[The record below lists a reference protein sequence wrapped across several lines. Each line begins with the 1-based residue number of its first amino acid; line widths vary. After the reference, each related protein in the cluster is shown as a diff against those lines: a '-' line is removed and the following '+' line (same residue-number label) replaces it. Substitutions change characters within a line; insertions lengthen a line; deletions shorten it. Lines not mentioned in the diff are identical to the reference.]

1 MHRTRSVLRPTLW
14 LLCLPLL
21 GATVA
26 FAEPLSLMDVAL
38 TREVEEVA
46 IAPSGEQIAYVLEVP
61 RDPVDGENGKAR
73 KHLYVV
79 DGEEEPRGF
88 VTGDVRVSK
97 ISWRPGHSEIAF
109 LAKRGEDE
117 DAALYGI
124 PTDGGEARKRVAF
137 ETSVKEYTFS
147 PDGDRVAF
155 VAEEPEPDPERDP
168 ESNGDREEPETWE
181 EKGFDAEIFQ
191 EEERHGR
198 VWVQELTDSAGEPG
212 RESAGEPRRLDLE
225 GTASEIH
232 WSPTGDRLALA
243 LAPTPFIDDHYMQRR
258 VEIVDVATSE
268 TLARV
273 DNPGKLGEVAW
284 SPDGE
289 HLALISAA
297 DFHDPREGRLTVA
310 ATAEGGEPRDLLPGY
325 EGHVRELA
333 WIDDSTL
340 LYFGDRGVWTEIGT
354 VDLEGTQE
362 ILVPG
367 EDHPAWSELAL
378 SADGTVAALT
388 GSTPSHPEE
397 AFRFSLAGDDA
408 PRRLTESNS
417 WLTDRDLAR
426 QEVVRF
432 RDRADELTIEGLLI
446 HPLEEPEGRV
456 PLVLMVHGGPESHYR
471 QAWITSYSRPG
482 QAMAGRGFASFYIN
496 YRASTGRGVAFS
508 KLDQGDGGGR
518 EFDDLVDGIDHLVE
532 RGLVD
537 EDRVGITGGSYGG
550 FASAWGATYYS
561 DRYAA
566 SVMFVGISDQLSKS
580 GTTEIPDEMAAVHWL
595 TRPWED
601 WQLFLERSP
610 IYYVERARTPIL
622 IAHGTEDPRVHPE
635 QSLEMYRYLKAYG
648 ETPVRLVWYPGE
660 EHGNSKAAARFDYSV
675 RLVRWMEH
683 YLQGPGGEPP
693 AYPVPYRR
701 AWEEGVLTVGEDA
714 E

>member
-1 MHRTRSVLRPTLW
+1 MLRTRFAPPSILW
-14 LLCLPLL
+14 LLVLVPGLLPAAD
-21 GATVA
+21 GR
-26 FAEPLSLMDVAL
+26 PLSLSDVAM

-46 IAPSGEQIAYVLEVP
+46 IAPSGDRIAYVLGVP
-61 RDPVDGENGKAR
+61 RNPLEEENGPAR
-73 KHLYVV
+73 KHLYVLN
-79 DGEEEPRGF
+79 GEGEPTAF
-88 VTGDVRVSK
+88 VTGDVRVSQ
-97 ISWRPGHSEIAF
+97 ISWRPGHAEIAF
-109 LAKRGEDE
+109 LAKRGDDE
-117 DAALYGI
+117 EAALWGI
-124 PTDGGEARKRVAF
+124 PTDGGEARKRVTF
-137 ETSVKEYTFS
+137 ETGVKEYSFS

-155 VAEEPEPDPERDP
+155 VAEEPAPEEERDP
-168 ESNGDREEPETWE
+168 EADPEEAETWE
-181 EKGFDAEIFQ
+181 EKGFDAEVFQ
-191 EEERHGR
+191 EEERHDR
-198 VWVQELTDSAGEPG
+198 VYVRDLTENGE
-212 RESAGEPRRLDLE
+212 ESTEESPGEPRMLELE

-232 WSPTGDRLALA
+232 WGPTGDRIALA

-258 VEIVDVATSE
+258 VRVVDVETSE
-268 TLARV
+268 ILTRV
-273 DNPGKLGEVAW
+273 DNPGKLGEIAW

-289 HLALISAA
+289 HLAILSAA
-297 DFHDPREGRLTVA
+297 DFHDPREGRLTVVSA
-310 ATAEGGEPRDLLPGY
+310 SEGGDLENLLPDY

-333 WIDDSTL
+333 WIDESTL
-340 LYFGDRGVWTEIGT
+340 LYLGDRGVWTEIGT
-354 VDLEGTQE
+354 VDLGGNQR

-367 EDHPAWSELAL
+367 EDHPVWDDLAL
-378 SADGTVAALT
+378 SDGGSVAAFT
-388 GSTPSHPEE
+388 GETPTHPGEV
-397 AFRFSLAGDDA
+397 FRFSPGGKKA
-408 PRRLTESNS
+408 PRRLTDNNP
-417 WLTDRDLAR
+417 WLADRELAR

-446 HPLEEPEGRV
+446 HPLEEREERV

-471 QAWITSYSRPG
+471 QGWITSYSRPG

-496 YRASTGRGVAFS
+496 YRGSTGRGIAFS
-508 KLDQGDGGGR
+508 KLDQGDAGGR

-532 RGLVD
+532 RGLAD
-537 EDRVGITGGSYGG
+537 GDRVGITGGSYGG

-566 SVMFVGISDQLSKS
+566 SVMFVGISDQISKS

-601 WQLFLERSP
+601 WKLFLERSP

-648 ETPVRLVWYPGE
+648 ETPVRLVWYPE
-660 EHGNSKAAARFDYSV
+660 EKHGNREAAARFDYSV

-683 YLQGPGGEPP
+683 YLKGGDEEPP
-693 AYPVPYRR
+693 AYSIPYRR
-701 AWEEGVLTVGEDA
+701 AWEEGVLTTDGES